1 MKMTEYK
8 NNNSNLQFNNKY
20 FKELYDYLWRYEMSI
35 NIVPGKNKN
44 ERLMKDTETAFI
56 NYVYFIMMKIEE
68 RLDDD
73 ENAGKCNP
81 DGSIKQIK
89 KEANEDE

>member
-44 ERLMKDTETAFI
+44 ERLIKDTETAFI

-89 KEANEDE
+89 KEVNEDE